1 MSAEILLTKQ
11 GLWTLADLDGLPDDG
26 RRYEIIDGSLLVSPP
41 PSNYHQLLAFELAS
55 LLRSAQPAGYRVLSP
70 GSVALGPGN
79 YRQPDVLLLAET
91 AVGRG
96 QPLAAGPED
105 VLLAVEVMSPGSVT
119 EDRITKPAMYARA
132 GIEHYWRLE
141 PNADR
146 LTLHVYRLA
155 GDVYA
160 ETALVRDE
168 ERVDIIEPL
177 RLSLTPS
184 QLRG

>member
-41 PSNYHQLLAFELAS
+41 PGNNTKFGRLLW
-55 LLRSAQPAGYRVLSP
+55 LSP

-141 PNADR
+141 PDADR

>member
-41 PSNYHQLLAFELAS
+41 PSNDHQLLAFELAS
-55 LLRSAQPAGYRVLSP
+55 LLRSAQPAGYRVL
-70 GSVALGPGN
+70 
-79 YRQPDVLLLAET
+79 
-91 AVGRG
+91 
-96 QPLAAGPED
+96 
-105 VLLAVEVMSPGSVT
+105 SPGSVT

-141 PNADR
+141 PDADR

-184 QLRG
+184 QLRD